1 MAENV
6 IPIEVGAKREKPA
19 GLLET
24 VGEIQKYY
32 VAESG
37 GSIIPEDYFTID
49 MRMEYFWL
57 GMRSVLGGGILIFFF
72 MPLLMGVLASNIPI
86 FGQSEA
92 TLFDKVYIIV
102 MTMMFSLGYAFFLSY
117 AARFNGGNVTRL
129 MLKNLYSGVTF
140 GSTLK
145 AVISFIF
152 YHFLYFI
159 VLTESNL
166 YKVLSKASFIN
177 NQLKA
182 DIYTWIIEVKPTLLS
197 SSVMIVV
204 VSIIY
209 IALCWG
215 SYFASENRKKGMEKK
230 YGSF

>member
-6 IPIEVGAKREKPA
+6 IPVESGNREKPA

-24 VGEIQKYY
+24 VGEIQRFY

-37 GSIIPEDYFTID
+37 GSVIPEDYFTID

-57 GMRSVLGGGILIFFF
+57 GMRSVIGGGVLIFFF
-72 MPLLMGVLASNIPI
+72 MPLLMGVLTSNIPV

-92 TLFDKVYIIV
+92 TLFDKIYIIL
-102 MTMMFSLGYAFFLSY
+102 MTLMFSLGYAFFLSY

-129 MLKNLYSGVTF
+129 MLKNLYSGATF
-140 GSTLK
+140 GSVFK
-145 AVISFIF
+145 GVVSFIF
-152 YHFLYFI
+152 YNFLYFI
-159 VLTESNL
+159 VLTESNI
-166 YKVLSKASFIN
+166 YKVLSKASFMSS
-177 NQLKA
+177 QLKS
-182 DIYTWIIEVKPTLLS
+182 DIYTWIIDVRPTLLS
-197 SSVMIVV
+197 SSVMIIV

-209 IALCWG
+209 ITICWV